1 MLNKIAPDA
10 VKEATNANFIP
21 SSQVKRM
28 TTQAVHRATH
38 HDRRPGIGDANM
50 LTNSQ
55 RHWGVNQWTAW
66 LKDKDIPILPGSQ
79 DALENLSGEEA
90 GQVSPRELT
99 TVLMADPL
107 FALRLLRLAEQIRS
121 HHLDHDT
128 TTMLATILQI
138 GVRRLTETAMAAEL
152 ADISRPGFV
161 ECVTRATLA
170 TRIAYQWA
178 AHHADVSPD
187 EVAFAALLSETGE
200 LLLWAFVPEL
210 PEAALEALHLGQAT
224 RNAEAQEMTAGF
236 SFRTLTLTLT
246 EAWHLPSLITQLIKG
261 SDTLRANIAR
271 IAIDTARHLHAD
283 HRNPAIPDDIRA
295 IHEILPG
302 VPHGLLLAPLHLDE
316 AFQESVIAC
325 LAKADAV

>member
-1 MLNKIAPDA
+1 
-10 VKEATNANFIP
+10 
-21 SSQVKRM
+21 
-28 TTQAVHRATH
+28 
-38 HDRRPGIGDANM
+38 M
-50 LTNSQ
+50 LTSAQ
-55 RHWGVNQWTAW
+55 RRWGVNQWTAW
-66 LKDKDIPILPGSQ
+66 LKDKDIPILPSSQ
-79 DALENLSGEEA
+79 DALESLSGEEA
-90 GQVSPRELT
+90 AQVSPRQLT
-99 TVLMADPL
+99 AVLMADPL
-107 FALRLLRLAEQIRS
+107 FALRLLRLAEQVRS

-152 ADISRPGFV
+152 ADVARPGFV

-178 AHHADVSPD
+178 AQHADVSPD

-210 PEAALEALHLGQAT
+210 PEAALNALHIGRAT

-236 SFRTLTLTLT
+236 SFRALTLALT
-246 EAWHLPSLITQLIKG
+246 ETWHLPALITQLIKG

-271 IAIDTARHLHAD
+271 LAIDTARHLHAD
-283 HRNPAIPDDIRA
+283 RQNPAIFDDLRA

-302 VPHGLLLAPLHLDE
+302 VPNELLLAPLHLDNAFRE
-316 AFQESVIAC
+316 AAMAQLSTA
-325 LAKADAV
+325 